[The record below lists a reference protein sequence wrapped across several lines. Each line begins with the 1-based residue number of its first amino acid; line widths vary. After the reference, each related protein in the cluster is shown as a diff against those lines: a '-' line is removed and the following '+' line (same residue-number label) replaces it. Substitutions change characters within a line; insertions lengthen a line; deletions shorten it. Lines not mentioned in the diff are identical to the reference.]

1 MKRMLHPDPDPDP
14 HPHPQTQ
21 TQTQSQSQT
30 QTQSSVVERPLPAAI
45 ARPQRRVGF
54 AGTETRGTADHTAAL
69 H

>member
-14 HPHPQTQ
+14 HPQTHPQT
-21 TQTQSQSQT
+21 QT

>member
-1 MKRMLHPDPDPDP
+1 MKRMLHPDPHPDPDPDPDP
-14 HPHPQTQ
+14 HPHPHPLP
-21 TQTQSQSQT
+21 

>member
-14 HPHPQTQ
+14 DPDPHPLPQTP
-21 TQTQSQSQT
+21 
-30 QTQSSVVERPLPAAI
+30 SSVVERPLPAAI

-54 AGTETRGTADHTAAL
+54 AGTETRGSADHTAAL